1 MTATTSTIALPLT
14 LSSAYFGDT
23 KSTQSTNPQT
33 LRKLVSDLRRG
44 DGDTILITDAEG
56 VFYDLTD
63 LGRGPEL
70 VRNGTCSH

>member
-14 LSSAYFGDT
+14 LSSAYFDGT
-23 KSTQSTNPQT
+23 KTTHSTNPKT
-33 LRKLVSDLRRG
+33 LRNLVNDLRRG
-44 DGDTILITDAEG
+44 DGDTIQITDAEG